1 MLTKQEREKAMLETK
16 IEKLTDAIERLIEV
30 MAGQQT
36 LPLAAPEKQEVESK
50 PSAPV
55 ANSDKPSRD
64 RLQAMCLEL
73 VKQDRAN
80 KARITELVGKY
91 SNGGKLLKDIAD
103 DSLAAFLADLEAL

>member
-1 MLTKQEREKAMLETK
+1 MKGKAMLETK

-36 LPLAAPEKQEVESK
+36 LPLTPAQEQKSESK

-55 ANSDKPSRD
+55 VNTDKPSRD

-91 SNGGKLLKDIAD
+91 SNGGKLLKDIVD
-103 DSLAAFLADLEAL
+103 DNLAAFLADLEAL